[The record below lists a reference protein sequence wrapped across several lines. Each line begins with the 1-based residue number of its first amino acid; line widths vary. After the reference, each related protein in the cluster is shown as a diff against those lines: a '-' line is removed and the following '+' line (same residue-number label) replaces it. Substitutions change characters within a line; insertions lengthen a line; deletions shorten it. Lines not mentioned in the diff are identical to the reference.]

1 MSMNKDLKTIE
12 SRYNYKDSTDFISNK
27 KKAAKRAERQD
38 DIIIPGTEFAP
49 NSDYVYE
56 WRKSAL
62 GILICVFAVLS
73 LVFAPLA
80 IKAANMQH
88 GFIASN
94 QKPGA
99 TYDPD
104 TQGFDYSSAERKI
117 MLDPSTVTAEDDIK
131 ELAYNLYQI
140 GNMGMMLAPHS
151 AYFSE
156 GYSDANTM
164 GTVLPLLFQL
174 TDIRNNVTGE
184 AYRLKYQ
191 SLREIPSDEDASF
204 VIGLFAGVGGVVN
217 AERRYYKA
225 GYNTEPLINF
235 EKTVAETLEAEYNW
249 DKKINNSEL
258 AERQDRMEN
267 PIPYTSAAVL
277 NGDASLLGKKFG
289 VFEME
294 YKRLKDFAPL
304 ANIKVGGLDYSDIF
318 GDVGNT
324 LIPVYKDCVDFR
336 EEGAIIPGFS
346 MGREI
351 SYEKTDQHVFFSK
364 DSSMAH
370 YNNIKSAEVKY
381 TEESEAGANDGF
393 YTVKIELD
401 CSVNPT
407 TDNNYTSADTCW
419 ALRDSQSAGTNK
431 ANFSK
436 IEITFELWDNGYF
449 KTWDMVED
457 WYVEHAYRGTMHI
470 GEMGAEQEYHE
481 IFTYLDLDCELT
493 GNADRDFWTKE

>member
-1 MSMNKDLKTIE
+1 MSMKDKNDLTICE
-12 SRYNYKDSTDFISNK
+12 ARYLTSYASDK
-27 KKAAKRAERQD
+27 KKEAKLVD
-38 DIIIPGTEFAP
+38 KKDNVIVPGTDYAP
-49 NSDYVYE
+49 NSNYVYE
-56 WRKSAL
+56 WIKTSL
-62 GILICVFAVLS
+62 GILICFFAILS
-73 LVFAPLA
+73 LVFAPVA
-80 IKAANMQH
+80 IKAANMEH
-88 GFIASN
+88 GFIGAN

-99 TYDPD
+99 VYNPD
-104 TQGFDYSSAERKI
+104 SQSFDYSGAVRKI
-117 MLDPSTVTAEDDIK
+117 MINPNTITAEDDIK

-140 GNMGMMLAPHS
+140 GNMGMMLSPYS

-164 GTVLPLLFQL
+164 NTVLPLLFQL

-191 SLREIPSDEDASF
+191 SLREISDDEDIGF
-204 VIGLFAGVGGVVN
+204 VVSLFAGVGGVVN

-225 GYNTEPLINF
+225 GYNTEPLVNF
-235 EKTVAETLEAEYNW
+235 QKTVAETLEADYNW
-249 DKKINNSEL
+249 DKKIDNAEL
-258 AERQDRMEN
+258 KERRERMEN

-277 NGDASLLGKKFG
+277 NGDASLLGKKYG
-289 VFEME
+289 AFEME
-294 YKRLKDFAPL
+294 YRYLKDFAPL
-304 ANIKVGGLDYSDIF
+304 ANITVGGLNYEDIF
-318 GDVGNT
+318 GNVGNT

-336 EEGAIIPGFS
+336 EEGAIVPGYS

-364 DSSMAH
+364 DSSMSV

-381 TEESEAGANDGF
+381 TEESEVGANDGY
-393 YTVKIELD
+393 YTVKIEVD
-401 CSVNPT
+401 CSVNSET
-407 TDNNYTSADTCW
+407 NNNYTSADTCW
-419 ALRDSQSAGTNK
+419 ALRDSQSAGTDK

-449 KTWDMVED
+449 KTWNMVED

-481 IFTYLDLDCELT
+481 IFTYYEADCQLT
-493 GNADRDFWTKE
+493 GNVDRDYWSE

>member
-1 MSMNKDLKTIE
+1 MEDKKDLKINE
-12 SRYNYKDSTDFISNK
+12 ARYLTSYDSDK
-27 KKAAKRAERQD
+27 KKAAKLVD
-38 DIIIPGTEFAP
+38 KKDNTIIPGTEYAP
-49 NSDYVYE
+49 NSDYIYE

-62 GILICVFAVLS
+62 GILICFFAILS
-73 LVFAPLA
+73 LVFAPLVFRP
-80 IKAANMQH
+80 ANMEH
-88 GFIASN
+88 GFIGAN

-99 TYDPD
+99 VYNPE
-104 TQGFDYSSAERKI
+104 TQSFDYSSAVRKI
-117 MLDPSTVTAEDDIK
+117 MINPNTITAEDDIK

-140 GNMGMMLAPHS
+140 GNIGMMVSPQS
-151 AYFSE
+151 GYYSE
-156 GYSDANTM
+156 GASDASTM
-164 GTVLPLLFQL
+164 GQILPLLFQL

-191 SLREIPSDEDASF
+191 SLREMSDDEDAGLL
-204 VIGLFAGVGGVVN
+204 IQLFAGVGGVVN

-225 GYNTEPLINF
+225 GYDTEPLVNF
-235 EKTVAETLEAEYNW
+235 EKVKSKNFDAVYDW
-249 DKKINNSEL
+249 NNKFDNKEL
-258 AERQDRMEN
+258 KERQTRSEN

-277 NGDASLLGKKFG
+277 NGDASLLGKKYG

-294 YKRLKDFAPL
+294 YRYLKDFAPL
-304 ANIKVGGLDYSDIF
+304 ANITVGGLNYADIF

-336 EEGAIIPGFS
+336 EEGAIVPGYS

-351 SYEKTDQHVFFSK
+351 SYEKTDQHIFFSK
-364 DSSMAH
+364 DASMSV

-381 TEESEAGANDGF
+381 TEESESGANDGY

-401 CSVNPT
+401 CSVNSE

-419 ALRDSQSAGTNK
+419 ALRDSQAAGTNL
-431 ANFSK
+431 ANFTK

-449 KTWDMVED
+449 KIWDMVED
-457 WYVEHAYRGTMHI
+457 WYVANAYNDTIGSI

-481 IFTYLDLDCELT
+481 IFTYHELDCKLT
-493 GNADRDFWTKE
+493 GNEERDYWSKQ